1 MSLLLTMLSVLALWG
16 FLTAL
21 VVGLLL
27 VLKPLESIRGHL
39 QRITAGVRAIERET
53 SPIQALSEQLPGA
66 ASALRAALDPLAGR
80 LRGLDVALERA
91 LPTLRDRL
99 GR

>member
-1 MSLLLTMLSVLALWG
+1 MPLLLTILSLLALWA

-27 VLKPLESIRGHL
+27 VLKPLESIRGSL

-53 SPIQALSEQLPGA
+53 TPIRALGEQLPGA
-66 ASALRAALDPLAGR
+66 ASALRASLDPLALR
-80 LRGLDVALERA
+80 LRSLDAALERA

-99 GR
+99 VR

>member
-1 MSLLLTMLSVLALWG
+1 MLSVLALWA

-21 VVGLLL
+21 VAGLLL
-27 VLKPLESIRGHL
+27 VLKPLESIRGNL
-39 QRITAGVRAIERET
+39 QRITFGVRAIERET
-53 SPIQALSEQLPGA
+53 TPIQTLSEQLAGA
-66 ASALRAALDPLAGR
+66 ASALRASLDPLASR
-80 LRGLDVALERA
+80 LRGLDAALERA